1 MTNIMQEVKN
11 QLNTAINT
19 AVRELIQQGT
29 LPDAE
34 VPGYTLEVPGDRA
47 HGDLSANIALAG
59 ARAFKMA
66 PAKTAA
72 AIRDEISLQG
82 TCFEKCE
89 VAGPG
94 FLNFYYSPVFYA
106 DAVQLVREQNEHY
119 GESDFGKGEKVLVEF
134 VSANPTGPMH
144 IGNARGGALGDC
156 LAAVLKA
163 AGYDTATE
171 FYVND
176 AGNQLE
182 KFGLSLDIRY
192 RQLFEGDNAPEL
204 PEDSYHG
211 DDIKELAR
219 QYADENGDCL
229 LALTEAQRRK
239 ALTDFGLPQNIKKM
253 KSDMAKYGIVYDKW
267 FYESELHSSG
277 AVDAVMDKLKAKG
290 LTYEKE
296 DAVWYKTTAFGAE
309 KDEVLIRSNGKPTY
323 FAADIAYHKNK
334 FDRGFAWLID
344 CWGADHHGH
353 VARMKA
359 AMNAVDEN
367 GDKLDIVLY
376 QLVNLL
382 RDGQAVRM
390 SKRTGK
396 AIQLA
401 DLLDEVSRDAV
412 RFTFNL
418 HEPNISMDFD
428 LDLAVK
434 EDAQNPVYYVQYA
447 HARICSILRNLKAD
461 GITPRD
467 CTAEE
472 RMLLHAPE
480 EKELIRHIAS
490 YPDEIVRAAEKLDP
504 SCITKY
510 VINLATLF
518 HKFYN
523 ACRVKG
529 TEEPL
534 MQARLSLCTAAQT
547 VIRNVLTMFQVSV
560 PDSM

>member
-1 MTNIMQEVKN
+1 MTNIMQDIKE
-11 QLNTAINT
+11 QLTAAIDA
-19 AVRELIQQGT
+19 AVRELMQNGV
-29 LPDAE
+29 LPDSEIPA
-34 VPGYTLEVPGDRA
+34 YTLEVPADRA
-47 HGDLSANIALAG
+47 HGDLSANIAMAG
-59 ARAFKMA
+59 ARVFKMA
-66 PAKTAA
+66 PGKTAA
-72 AIRDEISLQG
+72 AIKEQISLQD
-82 TCFEKCE
+82 TCCEKCE

-94 FLNFYYSPVFYA
+94 FLNFYYSPAFYA
-106 DAVQLVREQNEHY
+106 AAVKLVEEHGRRY
-119 GESDFGKGEKVLVEF
+119 GESDFGKKEKVLVEF

-156 LAAVLKA
+156 LVAVLKA

-192 RQLFEGDNAPEL
+192 RQIFEGENAPEL

-211 DDIKELAR
+211 DDIKDLAS
-219 QYADENGDCL
+219 QYAGEKGDSL
-229 LALTEAQRRK
+229 LKLSEAERRK
-239 ALTDFGLPQNIKKM
+239 ALTDFALPQNILKM
-253 KSDMAKYGIVYDKW
+253 QSDMAKYGIVYDKW
-267 FYESELHSSG
+267 FYESDLHFSG
-277 AVDAVMDKLKAKG
+277 AIDNVIEKLNSKG

-296 DAVWYKTTAFGAE
+296 NALWYNATAFGAE

-323 FAADIAYHKNK
+323 FAVDIAYHKNK
-334 FDRGFAWLID
+334 FERGFSWLID

-382 RDGQAVRM
+382 QGGQAVRM

-401 DLLDEVSRDAV
+401 DLLDEVSCDAV

-461 GITPRD
+461 GITPRSCSD
-467 CTAEE
+467 EE
-472 RMLLHAPE
+472 LMLLTTAE

-529 TEEPL
+529 APEPL
-534 MQARLSLCTAAQT
+534 MQARLSLCTAAKT
-547 VIRNVLTMFQVSV
+547 VIRNVLTMFKVSV
-560 PDSM
+560 PESM

>member
-1 MTNIMQEVKN
+1 MTNIMQDVKE
-11 QLNTAINT
+11 QLTGAIDA
-19 AVRELIQQGT
+19 AVRQLMQSGA
-29 LPDAE
+29 LPETEIPA
-34 VPGYTLEVPGDRA
+34 YTLDVPADRA
-47 HGDLSANIALAG
+47 HGDLAANIALIG
-59 ARAFKMA
+59 ARVFKMA
-66 PAKTAA
+66 PGKTAA
-72 AIRDEISLQG
+72 AIREQISLQDS
-82 TCFEKCE
+82 CFEKCE

-94 FLNFYYSPVFYA
+94 FLNFYYSPAFYA
-106 DAVQLVREQNEHY
+106 AAVRLVEEQGAHY
-119 GESDFGKGEKVLVEF
+119 GESGFGKGEKVLVEF

-156 LAAVLKA
+156 LAAVLKT

-192 RQLFEGDNAPEL
+192 RQIFEGENAPEL

-211 DDIKELAR
+211 DDIKELAQ
-219 QYADENGDCL
+219 QYANENGDCL
-229 LALTEAQRRK
+229 LKLKENERRQVLTE
-239 ALTDFGLPQNIKKM
+239 FGLPQNIQKM
-253 KSDMAKYGIVYDKW
+253 QGDMAKYGIVYDKW
-267 FYESELHSSG
+267 FYESELHASG
-277 AVDAVMDKLKAKG
+277 AVDAVMEKLKSKG

-296 DAVWYKTTAFGAE
+296 YAVWYKATAFGAE

-334 FDRGFAWLID
+334 FDRGFRWLID

-359 AMNAVDEN
+359 AMNAVDED

-401 DLLDEVSRDAV
+401 DLLDEVSCDAV

-461 GITPRD
+461 GITPRSCSD
-467 CTAEE
+467 EE
-472 RMLLHAPE
+472 LMLLCAPE

-490 YPDEIVRAAEKLDP
+490 YSDEIVRAAGKLDP

-529 TEEPL
+529 AQEPL
-534 MQARLSLCTAAQT
+534 MQARLSLCTATQT
-547 VIRNVLTMFQVSV
+547 VIRNVLTMFKVSV